1 MAKQEKELT
10 VEERLKSLYDL
21 QKTLSEVD
29 RIKTERGELPL
40 EVQDLEDEIEG
51 LQTKINNFNDEI
63 EQLSTVINNQKSSIE
78 RSENLIAKYE
88 KDQDNVRNNRE
99 YDYLTKEIEFQQL
112 SVTSA
117 QKKIDEA
124 SHKIDAINEKIQVAK
139 THLTDNEQALAEK
152 KGELDNII
160 AETKEAE
167 EKQREKAKKLE
178 NKINN
183 ADPRLLSAFKRI
195 RKNARNGLGV
205 VYVQRNACGGCFNR
219 IPAQRQMEIKMRK
232 KIIVCEYCGRIMID
246 PELAG
251 VKIETATEDKK
262 GKGRGTKRGTRK
274 TAKKE
279 EAAE

>member
-51 LQTKINNFNDEI
+51 LQTRIGNFKDEI
-63 EQLSTVINNQKSSIE
+63 EQLNTVITNQQNTIDQSGALIE
-78 RSENLIAKYE
+78 KYE

-112 SVTSA
+112 SMQSA

-124 SHKIDAINEKIQVAK
+124 SHKIDAIKAQIDAAQ
-139 THLTDNEQALAEK
+139 TQLSDNEQVLAEK
-152 KGELDNII
+152 KGELDTII
-160 AETKEAE
+160 ADTKQEE

-178 NKINN
+178 TKINN

-232 KIIVCEYCGRIMID
+232 KIIVCEYCGRILID
-246 PELAG
+246 PAIAG
-251 VKIETATEDKK
+251 VSDIE
-262 GKGRGTKRGTRK
+262 
-274 TAKKE
+274 AKNS
-279 EAAE
+279 

>member
-51 LQTKINNFNDEI
+51 LQTRIGNFKDEI
-63 EQLSTVINNQKSSIE
+63 EQLNTVITNQQNTIDQSGALIE
-78 RSENLIAKYE
+78 KYE

-112 SVTSA
+112 SIQSA

-124 SHKIDAINEKIQVAK
+124 SHKIDAIKAQIDAAQ
-139 THLTDNEQALAEK
+139 TQLSDNEQVLAEK
-152 KGELDNII
+152 KGELDTII
-160 AETKEAE
+160 ADTKQEE

-178 NKINN
+178 TKINN

-232 KIIVCEYCGRIMID
+232 KIIVCEYCGRILID
-246 PELAG
+246 PAIAG
-251 VKIETATEDKK
+251 VSDIE
-262 GKGRGTKRGTRK
+262 
-274 TAKKE
+274 AKNS
-279 EAAE
+279 

>member
-51 LQTKINNFNDEI
+51 LQTVIGNFNDEI
-63 EQLSTVINNQKSSIE
+63 EQLNTVISNQKSSIE
-78 RSENLIAKYE
+78 RSESLISKYE

-99 YDYLTKEIEFQQL
+99 YDYLTKEIEFQKL
-112 SVTSA
+112 SVQSA

-124 SHKIDAINEKIQVAK
+124 SHKVDAINEKIQQAK
-139 THLTDNEQALAEK
+139 AHLVDNEQALSDK
-152 KGELDNII
+152 KGELDTII
-160 AETKEAE
+160 AETKQEE

-232 KIIVCEYCGRIMID
+232 KIIVCEYCGRILID
-246 PELAG
+246 PAIAG
-251 VKIETATEDKK
+251 VS
-262 GKGRGTKRGTRK
+262 
-274 TAKKE
+274 
-279 EAAE
+279 EAEALNS

>member
-51 LQTKINNFNDEI
+51 LQTKIGNFTDEI
-63 EQLSTVINNQKSSIE
+63 EQLNTVIANQNNTIAQASD
-78 RSENLIAKYE
+78 LIAKYE

-112 SVTSA
+112 NIESA

-124 SHKIDAINEKIQVAK
+124 GHKIEAIKALIDTAK
-139 THLTDNEQALAEK
+139 AQLNDNEQVLAEK

-160 AETKEAE
+160 AETKQEE

-183 ADPRLLSAFKRI
+183 ADPRLLTAFKRI

-232 KIIVCEYCGRIMID
+232 KIIVCEYCGRILID
-246 PELAG
+246 PAIAG
-251 VKIETATEDKK
+251 VSDIEAQN
-262 GKGRGTKRGTRK
+262 
-274 TAKKE
+274 A
-279 EAAE
+279 

>member
-51 LQTKINNFNDEI
+51 LQTKIGNLNNDI
-63 EQLSTVINNQKSSIE
+63 EKLSTVISNQKSSIE
-78 RSENLIAKYE
+78 RAESLISKYE

-112 SVTSA
+112 TIQSSTK
-117 QKKIDEA
+117 QIDEA
-124 SHKIDAINEKIQVAK
+124 SKKIEAVNEKIQIAK
-139 THLTDNEQALAEK
+139 DQLADNEQALSEK
-152 KGELDNII
+152 KSELDTII
-160 AETKEAE
+160 AETKQEE

-232 KIIVCEYCGRIMID
+232 KIIVCEYCGRILID
-246 PELAG
+246 
-251 VKIETATEDKK
+251 TAI
-262 GKGRGTKRGTRK
+262 
-274 TAKKE
+274 
-279 EAAE
+279 AAASAAPACTSQQSSLFRYASF

>member
-51 LQTKINNFNDEI
+51 LQTKIGNLNNDI
-63 EQLSTVINNQKSSIE
+63 EKLSTVISNQKSSIE
-78 RSENLIAKYE
+78 RAESLISKYE

-112 SVTSA
+112 TVQSA
-117 QKKIDEA
+117 EKQIDEA
-124 SHKIDAINEKIQVAK
+124 SKKIEAVNEKIQLAK
-139 THLTDNEQALAEK
+139 DQLADNEQALTEK
-152 KGELDNII
+152 KSELDTII
-160 AETKEAE
+160 AETKQEE

-232 KIIVCEYCGRIMID
+232 KIIVCEYCGRILID
-246 PELAG
+246 PAIAG
-251 VKIETATEDKK
+251 VSDA
-262 GKGRGTKRGTRK
+262 
-274 TAKKE
+274 
-279 EAAE
+279 EALNS

>member
-51 LQTKINNFNDEI
+51 LQTRIGNYNDEI
-63 EQLSTVINNQKSSIE
+63 EQLNTVITNQKNVIDQSLS
-78 RSENLIAKYE
+78 LISKYE

-112 SVTSA
+112 NVQSA

-124 SHKIDAINEKIQVAK
+124 SHKIATVDGLIQSAREQ
-139 THLTDNEQALAEK
+139 LNDNEQVLAEK

-160 AETKEAE
+160 AETKQEE

-232 KIIVCEYCGRIMID
+232 KIIVCEYCGRILID
-246 PELAG
+246 PAIAG
-251 VKIETATEDKK
+251 VSDIEAQN
-262 GKGRGTKRGTRK
+262 
-274 TAKKE
+274 A
-279 EAAE
+279 

>member
-51 LQTKINNFNDEI
+51 LQTRIGNFKDEI
-63 EQLSTVINNQKSSIE
+63 EQLNTVITNQQNTIDQSGALIE
-78 RSENLIAKYE
+78 KYE

-112 SVTSA
+112 SIQSA

-124 SHKIDAINEKIQVAK
+124 SHKIDAIKAQIEAAQ
-139 THLTDNEQALAEK
+139 TQLSDNEQVLAEK
-152 KGELDNII
+152 KGELDTII
-160 AETKEAE
+160 ADTKQEE

-178 NKINN
+178 TKINN

-232 KIIVCEYCGRIMID
+232 KIIVCEYCGRILID
-246 PELAG
+246 PAIAG
-251 VKIETATEDKK
+251 VSDIE
-262 GKGRGTKRGTRK
+262 
-274 TAKKE
+274 AKNS
-279 EAAE
+279 